1 MSRIIAYSDGAYSGK
16 AKDGGFG
23 ILITETTSRTPT
35 VDADVLTVIGGKTTC
50 DTTGNRM
57 EMSSLIASILLVVDY
72 IESNEIETK
81 EVDIYSDSEYSIK
94 AFTEWHHNWRKNGW
108 KASSGKPVKNVELV
122 KFGLKIIENAKTKFK
137 LRIIH
142 TPGHA
147 GLPGNEVVDD
157 LAVAYRLKKIKND
170 DQMYEEMISIVNRY
184 GFKIKDE
191 RLLEMGY
198 STIHNESFLDSPN
211 IDELFENSLLTF

>member
-23 ILITETTSRTPT
+23 IFITETDSRVPT
-35 VDADVLTVIGGKTTC
+35 VDAEVLTIIGGKTTC

-57 EMSSLIASILLVVDY
+57 EMASLIASILLVKDY
-72 IESNEIETK
+72 LESNEIETK
-81 EVDIYSDSEYSIK
+81 EVDIYSDSEYSVK
-94 AFTEWHHNWRKNGW
+94 AFNEWHHNWKKNGW
-108 KASSGKPVKNVELV
+108 KASSGKPVKNLELV
-122 KFGLKIIENAKTKFK
+122 KFGLKMIEDAKTKFK

-157 LAVAYRLKKIKND
+157 LAITYRLKKIKND
-170 DQMYEEMISIVNRY
+170 DQMYEEMVSIANRY
-184 GFKIKDE
+184 GFKVKYDH
-191 RLLEMGY
+191 LLEIGY
-198 STIHNESFLDSPN
+198 STIHNESFLDSSN
-211 IDELFENSLLTF
+211 IEELFENSFLTF